1 MVPLVGNIYT
11 IGTNL
16 IANGTIGKEIG
27 ENGHTI
33 GTNVT
38 NVTNQMVQFGV
49 PRTHAMFYHLHGMV
63 HSLLF
68 THFLASVINSR
79 DLLHEPKAHKV
90 SL

>member
-33 GTNVT
+33 GTNGTIWSTPNTCYVLSSSWYGPQLI
-38 NVTNQMVQFGV
+38 VYPFSGVCDQFKRS
-49 PRTHAMFYHLHGMV
+49 PA
-63 HSLLF
+63 
-68 THFLASVINSR
+68 
-79 DLLHEPKAHKV
+79 
-90 SL
+90 